1 MKPFARFIFRS
12 IARGILRRERPLVVA
27 VAGSVGKTGTKE
39 AVAAALATST
49 RTLRQT
55 VGNFNG
61 EIGVPLTIMTGGTAP
76 TSLWQWGMVLIA
88 GLTQL
93 LARRPYPAA
102 VVLELGADKPGDLR
116 PLVELARPQIGIL
129 TALTP
134 EHMEFFDTLEAVVA
148 EESLVVRLL
157 KPDGT
162 AILNLDDPHSK
173 RLRSSLRS
181 RVMTYGWDM
190 AADVRIDQVRMTTD
204 QHGLPTGQIIK
215 IAVAGSVIPVA
226 LPGVIGRH
234 QAYPIAAALA
244 AAMACGDEV
253 FESVQRLSHYRV
265 PPGRMRVFPGVEG
278 TVLIDDT
285 YNASPAAMQAA
296 VTTLIDLTVPG
307 KKHVILGQMSELGA
321 SAAEAHDQIGA
332 LLSPQVIETIITVG
346 PLAKRIGEAA
356 HLKRFP
362 TARILNVP
370 TAEAAA
376 TTIRPLIQAGD
387 ALLFKG
393 SRYASRL
400 ERAVKILLADPRRDE
415 QWLVGGRG

>member
-1 MKPFARFIFRS
+1 MFRS

-76 TSLWQWGMVLIA
+76 TSLWQWGMVLVA

-93 LARRPYPAA
+93 LVRRPYPAA

-116 PLVELARPQIGIL
+116 PLVELARPKIGIL

-157 KPDGT
+157 QPDGT
-162 AILNLDDPHSK
+162 AILNLDDPQSK
-173 RLRSSLRS
+173 KIRSSLRS

-190 AADVRIDQVRMTTD
+190 TADVRIDQVRLTTD

-244 AAMACGDEV
+244 AAVACGDEV

-278 TVLIDDT
+278 TVIIDDT

-346 PLAKRIGEAA
+346 PLAKRIGDAA

-362 TARILNVP
+362 NARIFNVP

-376 TTIRPLIQAGD
+376 TTIRPFIQAGD